1 MTITWEDAAFRT
13 VDYIVGTDYAH
24 ILNLEAIDQ
33 WLNVGAELT
42 AEDFA
47 SIAQS
52 AARNSLLAQP
62 YSPVGTLYQS
72 IAETVIAKQKDYGH
86 GNIMRH
92 GLQGVIVRMC
102 DKVERIKNL
111 ESKRFGE
118 PVNESLDDSWL
129 DLVGYCIIAIM
140 LLQGT
145 FELPLEQDRETDGLP
160 LLSGSELFAGRKPY
174 GVRALP
180 CQVICENGYVYAW
193 SQPSNSWVFV
203 GQKAPV

>member
-1 MTITWEDAAFRT
+1 MSAPTWESACADATA
-13 VDYIVGTDYAH
+13 YILNTDYAH
-24 ILNLEAIDQ
+24 QLDLTEIDRWLIMGVELLE
-33 WLNVGAELT
+33 
-42 AEDFA
+42 EDFA
-47 SIAQS
+47 SIALS
-52 AARNSLLAQP
+52 ALQLVNATLNTSTMDLLDE
-62 YSPVGTLYQS
+62 V
-72 IAETVIAKQKDYGH
+72 ERTVIAKQKDYGH

-140 LLQGT
+140 LLHGT
-145 FELPLEQDRETDGLP
+145 FELPLEQDVEGPCDLG
-160 LLSGSELFAGRKPY
+160 GAEMFAGRKPY
-174 GVRALP
+174 GVLSLP
-180 CQVICENGYVYAW
+180 CQVTCENGYVYAW

>member
-1 MTITWEDAAFRT
+1 MDEVTPTWESACADATA
-13 VDYIVGTDYAH
+13 YILNTDYAH
-24 ILNLEAIDQ
+24 QLDLTAIDQ
-33 WLNVGAELT
+33 WLNVGTELT
-42 AEDFA
+42 AEDYA

-52 AARNSLLAQP
+52 ALYLITG
-62 YSPVGTLYQS
+62 VGRFGDMMSGVEQ
-72 IAETVIAKQKDYGH
+72 TVIAKQKDYGH

-145 FELPLEQDRETDGLP
+145 FELPLEQDMEGPCNLGGT
-160 LLSGSELFAGRKPY
+160 ELFAGRKPY
-174 GVRALP
+174 GVLSLP
-180 CQVICENGYVYAW
+180 CQVTCENGYVYVW